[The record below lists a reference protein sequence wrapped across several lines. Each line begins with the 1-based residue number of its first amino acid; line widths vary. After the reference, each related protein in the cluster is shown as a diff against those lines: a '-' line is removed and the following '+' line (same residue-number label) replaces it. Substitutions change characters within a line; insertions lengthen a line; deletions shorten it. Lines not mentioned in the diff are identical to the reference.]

1 MEGLVPVEGLAEAEG
16 LGVVEGLAEVEGL
29 EVVEGLVE
37 MEGLLLP
44 EGLAPEAEALPLAS
58 LLFVSS
64 SGFLPIVIIPPVV
77 SGFLISDSG
86 SG

>member
-1 MEGLVPVEGLAEAEG
+1 MEGLVEMAGLLLPEGLAEVEG
-16 LGVVEGLAEVEGL
+16 LGVVEGL
-29 EVVEGLVE
+29 VE
-37 MEGLLLP
+37 MAGLLLP

-64 SGFLPIVIIPPVV
+64 SGFLSIVVIPPVV